1 MTVRVNLF
9 TDSVRE
15 AHPDWLIWLLGTG
28 RWWAMNKHS
37 ALTISREILEDLAE
51 ALKKVAP

>member
-1 MTVRVNLF
+1 MTVRVTLF
-9 TDSVRE
+9 ADSVRE

-37 ALTISREILEDLAE
+37 ALTISRETLEDLAE
-51 ALKKVAP
+51 ALKEITP